1 MTKSFKESFPYV
13 EKIEEIKSNGITEN
27 AVLTD
32 IKAIPNISING
43 ENPSIL
49 SYEFESNGQSI
60 QSSLTVFDPE
70 KTSELKKGDIVSIK
84 YLNGKSITTEYEP
97 YSFSMVF
104 PYYVAVIVFLIG
116 FLFCLL
122 LYSKIRKEI
131 KLYKTG
137 ILKNGKVTS
146 TSHNLGY
153 TFTKYGSSMDVHYEY
168 DNKIEKSRTNYFA
181 LTNNITVGDSI
192 KILVSQD
199 GNESCL
205 YPELIAKTNGWKEN
219 YVA

>member
-131 KLYKTG
+131 K
-137 ILKNGKVTS
+137 
-146 TSHNLGY
+146 
-153 TFTKYGSSMDVHYEY
+153 
-168 DNKIEKSRTNYFA
+168 
-181 LTNNITVGDSI
+181 
-192 KILVSQD
+192 
-199 GNESCL
+199 C
-205 YPELIAKTNGWKEN
+205 
-219 YVA
+219 